1 VLAHAR
7 TRRVWGE
14 IRMQG
19 PSRFLDDLPASSVA
33 NPVGRRVITPRAPA
47 IIDGNWTALRR
58 SPRSSRDDLD
68 QRVPDDEPVYR
79 VDDDLVRPG
88 VFRTGDAVEHVIHGR
103 GRVVA
108 VSGSGKDSKVIVE
121 FPNAGRKTVFAE
133 YLRATDDGAV
143 N

>member
-1 VLAHAR
+1 
-7 TRRVWGE
+7 
-14 IRMQG
+14 M
-19 PSRFLDDLPASSVA
+19 ASGGVA
-33 NPVGRRVITPRAPA
+33 ITPRAPA
-47 IIDGNWTALRR
+47 IVDGNWTARR
-58 SPRSSRDDLD
+58 RAPRGSRDDLD
-68 QRVPDDEPVYR
+68 QRVPDERAVYR

-88 VFRTGDAVEHVIHGR
+88 VFRTGDAVDHVIHGR

-133 YLRATDDGAV
+133 YLSPSDDGAV